1 MKIDP
6 KLKIRTVVG
15 EAVVLLPGKDAKD
28 MTKVLAL
35 NPTSQFLWENL
46 SGKEFTMDDAVALL
60 VENYDVSKEQATEDV
75 EKWIAQLREIAVIE

>member
-46 SGKEFTMDDAVALL
+46 SGKEFTIDDAVTVL
-60 VENYDVSKEQATEDV
+60 VDNYDVFKEQATVEV

>member
-60 VENYDVSKEQATEDV
+60 GENYDVSKEQATEDV

>member
-46 SGKEFTMDDAVALL
+46 SGKEFTIDDAVTLL
-60 VENYDVSKEQATEDV
+60 VDNSDVSKEQATEDV

>member
-28 MTKVLAL
+28 MTKVLAP
-35 NPTSQFLWENL
+35 NPTSQVLWENL
-46 SGKEFTMDDAVALL
+46 SGKEFTIDDAVALL